1 MYLIYNSSTGEP
13 RMEVSS
19 PVLAAANLED
29 GEAYITLA
37 EGAPFDDFLVVD
49 GELVVKEQS
58 AFDPVS
64 CARHARSGA
73 LAATDWT
80 QVGDSSLSDS
90 TRLLWANYR
99 QALRDFP
106 ANIAAVAADQ
116 DRAVQV
122 SSIELVEELLPELPG
137 G

>member
-1 MYLIYNSSTGEP
+1 MYLIYNISTGEP

-19 PVLAAANLED
+19 PVLAAANLKD
-29 GEAYITLA
+29 GEAYITLDEA
-37 EGAPFDDFLVVD
+37 APLDDFLVVD

-58 AFDPVS
+58 AFDPVN

-80 QVGDSSLSDS
+80 QTADSPLAAEQKNA
-90 TRLLWANYR
+90 WARYR
-99 QALRDFP
+99 QELRDFP
-106 ANIAAVAADQ
+106 ASIASIAADQ
-116 DRAVQV
+116 DRAAQV